1 MIKFLQTGGK
11 TQKIVLG
18 AILVFISALMVIS
31 LVPGGLMSDSSG
43 ASGRGTLARI
53 DDQAISSLEVQQ
65 MARNMARQQFR
76 GNIPEQIMPYLMQR
90 AADQLIT
97 QKTLRAE
104 ARRVGLRV
112 TDEELRNTLKTEYGE
127 YFFPGGNYV
136 GDEQYENVVQSM
148 TGVGVR
154 EFEDGL
160 RSQLLIRKLIAMVAG
175 GVAVTDSD
183 LQKEFQRSGTKV
195 KVDYAVLTMADLE
208 KQIKPTDAEL
218 HAFYDKNKSRYTNA
232 IPEKR
237 RASYVVIDNQKVL
250 VQVKSQITADDMQ
263 RYYNQNKD
271 RYRVPEQAKVR
282 HILIRTPLPGADGK
296 VDQKAADAAQAKAQ
310 DILKQVKSG
319 GNFAEIAKKNSDDPG
334 SAKAGGE
341 LVWIQRGRTV
351 PEFEKVAFAL
361 PAGQTSDLVKS
372 SCGFHIIQVEE
383 KQEAHVKPFNEVKDE
398 IAQQLAQDKAAAAA
412 DALAAKVQNEARTR
426 GIDKAAGDNHLQ
438 VYHSELFTQT
448 DTLPGIGSAPE
459 FAQTAFS
466 AQVNG
471 PPQSVRV
478 PQGYAVLV
486 VTEDQKAQTPS
497 FEQWRAKVEQDFKQ
511 ERASQMLPQKTQEL
525 ADRAHAAHDLKKA
538 AKELGA
544 SVKTSDLVTMDS
556 QVPDLGSMS
565 GPASVAFDMKPGEIS
580 NAIENGGSGVV
591 FAVVDKQQPSAAEL
605 AKTKEQVRERLL
617 QQKREQR
624 LQMFVTDVRDRMQ
637 KDGKIRVNKDE
648 WNRLTGG
655 QNIPLAS

>member
-76 GNIPEQIMPYLMQR
+76 GNVPEQIMPYLMQR

-104 ARRVGLRV
+104 ARRVGLKV

-127 YFFPGGNYV
+127 YFFPGGNFV
-136 GDEQYENVVQSM
+136 GDEQYENIVQNM

-154 EFEDGL
+154 EFEDSL
-160 RSQLLIRKLIAMVAG
+160 RSQLLIRKLVAMVAG
-175 GVAVTDSD
+175 GVAVSD
-183 LQKEFQRSGTKV
+183 ADLEKEFQRSGTKV
-195 KVDYAVLTMADLE
+195 KLEYAVLTMADLQ
-208 KQIKPTDAEL
+208 KQINPTEAEL
-218 HAFYDKNKSRYTNA
+218 RAFYDKNKARYTNA

-250 VQVKSQITADDMQ
+250 EQVKSQITADDMQ

-271 RYRVPEQAKVR
+271 RYRLPEQVKVR
-282 HILIRTPLPGADGK
+282 HILIRSPLPGPDGK
-296 VDQKAADAAQAKAQ
+296 VDQKAIDAAQAKAQ

-334 SAKAGGE
+334 SAKEGGE
-341 LVWIQRGRTV
+341 LGWIQRGRTV
-351 PEFEKVAFAL
+351 PEFEKVAFSL
-361 PAGQTSDLVKS
+361 PPGQTSDLVKS
-372 SCGFHIIQVEE
+372 SYGFHIIQVEE
-383 KQEAHVKPFNEVKDE
+383 KQEAHVKPFNEVKDQ

-412 DALAAKVQNEARTR
+412 DALAAKVQSEARTR
-426 GIDKAAGDNHLQ
+426 GIEKSAADNHLQ
-438 VYHSELFTQT
+438 AYHSELFTQT
-448 DTLPGIGSAPE
+448 DTLPGIGNAPE
-459 FAQTAFS
+459 FTQAAFN

-486 VTEDQKAQTPS
+486 VTEDQKAQTPT
-497 FEQWRAKVEQDFKQ
+497 FEQWRAKLEQDFKQ